1 MVIRGKRAPV
11 AGRVCMDQIMVDVTD
26 IPEARVGDE
35 ATLFGLPEL
44 PAGELAEIMGTIDY
58 EVSCGISKRV
68 PRVLIERG

>member
-1 MVIRGKRAPV
+1 V